1 MFDFQNQSCTKL
13 HKVFAELNFP
23 EKDALIVLQKGTL
36 RLETC
41 TFPFRHQ
48 CNDCLPPAWV
58 MKQVPSGI
66 TGNLE
71 WCVRGRGRIKAKDYL
86 ETKE

>member
-1 MFDFQNQSCTKL
+1 MFDFQSYTKSQM
-13 HKVFAELNFP
+13 VFAELNFP

-41 TFPFRHQ
+41 KFPFRHQ
-48 CNDCLPPAWV
+48 CNDCVPPAWV

-71 WCVRGRGRIKAKDYL
+71 WCVRDQGVG
-86 ETKE
+86 